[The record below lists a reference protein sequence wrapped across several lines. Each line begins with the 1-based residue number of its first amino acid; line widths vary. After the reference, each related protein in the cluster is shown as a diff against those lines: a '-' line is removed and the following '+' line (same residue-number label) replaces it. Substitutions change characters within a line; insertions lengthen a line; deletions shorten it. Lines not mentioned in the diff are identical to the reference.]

1 MIGAGSIGVHSAV
14 ISGLVDFQRVERK
27 NNRLIPACR
36 DSWRTISSCSLFSW
50 SADGRQD
57 GDIEIAVGTEWTVQR
72 EDESIQT
79 VFCVV
84 RSPANAA
91 DGVQIMEL
99 TYQSSLLHLSCS
111 SWSKNR
117 VKQTLACLV
126 RCSVSS
132 SAVYL
137 GSTLSTIPKCEID
150 NGLHRHC

>member
-72 EDESIQT
+72 EDESTNCFLRCPIAGECRRRGANNGT
-79 VFCVV
+79 HISVIPFAFIVFKL
-84 RSPANAA
+84 
-91 DGVQIMEL
+91 E
-99 TYQSSLLHLSCS
+99 
-111 SWSKNR
+111 
-117 VKQTLACLV
+117 
-126 RCSVSS
+126 
-132 SAVYL
+132 
-137 GSTLSTIPKCEID
+137 
-150 NGLHRHC
+150 